1 MAVPADPDIKTRRW
15 RRVEY
20 ERLVELGMFT
30 GERLELLN
38 GLLVIRERQ
47 GSPHA
52 SSVSQVAR
60 VLERAFGAGWYA
72 RQHAPL
78 ALDDDSEPEPD
89 VAVVPGEPHAY
100 YAAHPRT
107 AALVVEV
114 ADSSL
119 RLDRRLKAE
128 LYARNRLPEYWILNL
143 AEASLEI
150 YRDPQP
156 ASAGW
161 RYAALE
167 ILRPPA
173 TVTPLGAPHSVVP
186 LAELLPPRR
195 D

>member
-1 MAVPADPDIKTRRW
+1 MTSMTEPELKTRRW

-20 ERLVELGMFT
+20 DRLVELGMFA

-38 GLLVIRERQ
+38 GLLVVSEPQ
-47 GSPHA
+47 GSPHT
-52 SSVSQVAR
+52 SIVSHVAR
-60 VLERAFGAGWYA
+60 VLERAFGPGWYA

-89 VAVVPGEPHAY
+89 VAIVPGEPLAY

-128 LYARNRLPEYWILNL
+128 LYARNRLPEYWTVNL
-143 AEASLEI
+143 TDAVLEVH
-150 YRDPQP
+150 R
-156 ASAGW
+156 
-161 RYAALE
+161 
-167 ILRPPA
+167 
-173 TVTPLGAPHSVVP
+173 
-186 LAELLPPRR
+186 
-195 D
+195 